1 MSNLK
6 KLFKNL
12 QADSKSILFI
22 EEKIN
27 YRLLKKLTK
36 SMSETDKK
44 FVNLFNSHVDFLDD
58 EKKTAPIKT
67 TFVEKKKVILT
78 DEQINFDGLF
88 QLLDADIENLEFLG
102 KSTADPKYCH
112 LFIDLF
118 TSKVYVYIMKS
129 RKSIASKK
137 EISYREVETKKKVR
151 KQGFL
156 TDRKFEQKKIYDLN
170 KKYNIDMF
178 STAVRGEKASAEKQK
193 LREPK
198 KRIFRFKAL
207 EKKVSKRISPY
218 EIIKKSVDNMNSLPT
233 AKYKQ
238 VTNDIKKIS

>member
-1 MSNLK
+1 M
-6 KLFKNL
+6 
-12 QADSKSILFI
+12 FI

-27 YRLLKKLTK
+27 NRLLKKLTK
-36 SMSETDKK
+36 SMNETDKEL
-44 FVNLFNSHVDFLDD
+44 VNLFNSNVDFLDD
-58 EKKTAPIKT
+58 EKKTVPIKT
-67 TFVEKKKVILT
+67 TFVEKKGDLDRLT
-78 DEQINFDGLF
+78 LYNFDGPF
-88 QLLDADIENLEFLG
+88 QLLYADIENLEFLG

-137 EISYREVETKKKVR
+137 EIFYREVETKKKVR

-156 TDRKFEQKKIYDLN
+156 TDREFKQKKIYDLN

-178 STAVRGEKASAEKQK
+178 STAVTGEKPFAEKQK

-218 EIIKKSVDNMNSLPT
+218 EIIKKFVDNMNSLPT

>member
-67 TFVEKKKVILT
+67 TFVEKK
-78 DEQINFDGLF
+78 
-88 QLLDADIENLEFLG
+88 
-102 KSTADPKYCH
+102 
-112 LFIDLF
+112 
-118 TSKVYVYIMKS
+118 
-129 RKSIASKK
+129 
-137 EISYREVETKKKVR
+137 
-151 KQGFL
+151 
-156 TDRKFEQKKIYDLN
+156 
-170 KKYNIDMF
+170 
-178 STAVRGEKASAEKQK
+178 
-193 LREPK
+193 
-198 KRIFRFKAL
+198 
-207 EKKVSKRISPY
+207 
-218 EIIKKSVDNMNSLPT
+218 
-233 AKYKQ
+233 
-238 VTNDIKKIS
+238 